1 MCDHVFLLPN
11 RVPKLERMPA
21 WPDGSPLVDQGSLS
35 SLQGEPRLQE
45 NHDACCSRWQ
55 SSLSH
60 PNLQTPIAHPDQ
72 RPLQLSDLNNSGR
85 SIPLQSLVQH
95 LAHLPHLV
103 HANPHDIH
111 DLARAQRR
119 TASFGQHAQLA
130 LRVQGEGECTGGEG
144 RFEVVGVYDGLQ
156 AVYQLCTW
164 KKSRVLYTRRH
175 AEPR

>member
-1 MCDHVFLLPN
+1 MGDHVFLHPV

-21 WPDGSPLVDQGSLS
+21 WPGRSPLVDQGSLS
-35 SLQGEPRLQE
+35 SLQADPRLQE
-45 NHDACCSRWQ
+45 NHDACCSAWQ

-60 PNLQTPIAHPDQ
+60 PGCRLQSHPPDQ

-111 DLARAQRR
+111 DLARAQRC
-119 TASFGQHAQLA
+119 TTSFGQHAQLA

-175 AEPR
+175 AESR